1 MFEILAIFASLE
13 ENSSSI
19 KAAAESYI
27 EILDQHEV
35 KVARASK
42 RGRMLQEKEKSPNSA
57 NSL

>member
-1 MFEILAIFASLE
+1 MLEILAILASSE
-13 ENSSSI
+13 KNSSSI

-27 EILDQHEV
+27 EILEV

-42 RGRMLQEKEKSPNSA
+42 RGRMLQEMEKSPNSA